1 MLAMANFLMRAAQRR
16 CRYGANSTTL
26 GTGLRVRGPEFK
38 VVPKIRQI
46 KIPDIGVKPVYLWRS
61 FLKSLAVRFIFE
73 LSTICC
79 YCFDNVFCDGK
90 RYRGWQ

>member
-1 MLAMANFLMRAAQRR
+1 MANFLMHAAQRR
-16 CRYGANSTTL
+16 FRYGANSATHNSCL
-26 GTGLRVRGPEFK
+26 QIRGPEFK
-38 VVPKIRQI
+38 VIPKIRQI
-46 KIPDIGVKPVYLWRS
+46 KIPDIGVKSVYLWRS
-61 FLKSLAVRFIFE
+61 CLKSLTVRFILE